1 MTSAQSP
8 NVKIHC
14 VIRAFCGYLPTGPL
28 SMFLGISPRNRGA
41 PPQTAPRKRDFKA
54 KIMIAAYKKLIQACD
69 RKFRLEIDSLPP
81 EGIESLPT
89 RLWPFIWF
97 FLRQIKG
104 LVILLM
110 IMELVTAAGV
120 SLMFWYVGELVKQAE
135 YGTAMAL
142 GGVALLILRQGGGAF
157 LQALYDLV
165 YTPYFGNLVRR
176 QLYWYTAR
184 QSLAYFQNDFAG
196 RIANKMMQAPSIRDA
211 IKATIGSIWFASV
224 FTVTNIWL
232 MANVDIRL
240 AIPLALWLVAY
251 ALTLAYFVPKV
262 KTRSKAHADS
272 MSTLTGQVVD
282 SLTNF
287 LPTKYFARLEH
298 EDARVVD
305 LLRTHSN
312 TFRATTGTIWRM
324 SMTIDILNTLLLVAT
339 GIVCYWLIET
349 EGQVGVAAMAM
360 ALPMALQATFQSG
373 WIMFEVSSVFEHLGT
388 IQDIIDSLSK
398 PHEIK
403 DKEKAPPLALK
414 DDKAEITFRHVN
426 FHYGRESKLMSDFCL
441 HIPAGQKV
449 GLVGRSGAGKSTVT
463 SLLVRAYDVEGGEIL
478 INGQNIAHVAQDSL
492 RSQIT
497 VVTQDSYLF
506 HRSVMENIRYGKLDA
521 TDEEAAQAARRA
533 YAYDFIQGLED
544 HKGRKGFDAHVGERG
559 VKLSGGQ
566 KQRIGIARAI
576 LKNSPILI
584 LDEATSALD
593 SESEHAI
600 QSALESIM
608 KGKTVIAIAHRLST
622 LRQMDRII
630 VMEEGRIIEDG
641 THEELIAQ
649 PGGHYAKLWQMQS
662 YGFLAEK

>member
-1 MTSAQSP
+1 M
-8 NVKIHC
+8 
-14 VIRAFCGYLPTGPL
+14 
-28 SMFLGISPRNRGA
+28 
-41 PPQTAPRKRDFKA
+41 TAPLRKFLQDSD
-54 KIMIAAYKKLIQACD
+54 Q
-69 RKFRLEIDSLPP
+69 KFRLELDRIPPEGIDSLP
-81 EGIESLPT
+81 T
-89 RLWPFIWF
+89 KLWPFIWF

-104 LVILLM
+104 LVVLLL
-110 IMELVTAAGV
+110 IMELAVAAGV

-142 GGVALLILRQGGGAF
+142 GGIALLILRQGGGAF

-211 IKATIGSIWFASV
+211 VKATIGSIWFASV
-224 FTVTNIWL
+224 FTITNIWL
-232 MANVDIRL
+232 MANVDLRL

-262 KTRSKAHADS
+262 KMRSKAHADS

-287 LPTKYFARLEH
+287 LPTKYFAQLEH

-305 LLRTHSN
+305 LLRMHSN

-324 SMTIDILNTLLLVAT
+324 SMAIDVLNTLLLVAT
-339 GIVCYWLIET
+339 AAVCYSLIET
-349 EGQVGVAAMAM
+349 EGQAGVAALAM

-388 IQDIIDSLSK
+388 IQDIIDTISK
-398 PHEIK
+398 PHEVK
-403 DKEKAPPLALK
+403 DEYNAPTLLLK
-414 DDKAEITFRHVN
+414 DNKADIAFNRVY
-426 FHYGRESKLMSDFCL
+426 FHYGRESKLMSDFSL
-441 HIPAGQKV
+441 GIPAGQKL

-478 INGQNIAHVAQDSL
+478 INGQNIAKVSQDSL
-492 RSQIT
+492 RRQIT

-521 TDEEAAQAARRA
+521 TEAEVIEAAKRA

-544 HKGRKGFDAHVGERG
+544 HKGRKGFEAHVGERG

-576 LKNSPILI
+576 LKDSPILI

-600 QSALESIM
+600 QNALESIM
-608 KGKTVIAIAHRLST
+608 QGKTVIAIAHRLST

-630 VMEEGRIIEDG
+630 VLEDGRIIEDG
-641 THEELIAQ
+641 THEELIAL
-649 PGGHYAKLWQMQS
+649 PDGHYAKLWQMQS
-662 YGFLAEK
+662 YGFLKD